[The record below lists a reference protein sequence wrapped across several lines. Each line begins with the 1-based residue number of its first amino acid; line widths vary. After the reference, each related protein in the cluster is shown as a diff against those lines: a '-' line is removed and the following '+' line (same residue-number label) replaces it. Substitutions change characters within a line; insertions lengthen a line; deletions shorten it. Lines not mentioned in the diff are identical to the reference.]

1 MRLTWPTSFRARL
14 TLRWTLAA
22 GILIGLGNLAIY
34 AAAYTYVYQ
43 WLDHNVRTIG
53 ATEAASSTDGSEGVH
68 LHERAFE
75 QLEGGA
81 FTEKIVQ
88 IYDRQGHLVLA
99 SSALGSD
106 AAALPPAALADAFA
120 GHSPMLWVR
129 VRGRDARLV
138 ILTETRESDAYAI
151 AVGLFA
157 DDLQAG
163 LARLAWLLL
172 VVWVVSIAAT
182 SAIGASL
189 ASQALDPVARI
200 TDRAAWIARG
210 NFDARLDVPT
220 VQDELGRM
228 TQLLNSMLDRLQHA
242 VEANRRFAADASHEL
257 RGPLTAMAG
266 ELDVA
271 LRYPRTADSYA
282 DTLRHVRGR
291 VASLTELTEDLILL
305 VRSQE
310 GSRDVVLR
318 EVALTPLI
326 DEAFGRVSSLAD
338 VRGVQLRHEISDGVH
353 LYADPA
359 LITRVI
365 DNVVANAVHY
375 NRDGGTVHV
384 SARVREPESDA
395 WVTPLVIVEV
405 SDTGPGIPP
414 EEQDRIFTRFH
425 RLDQSRARHTGGSGL
440 GLAICRE
447 VLGLLG
453 GSIRVARSDGSG
465 TTLELQIP
473 GAMLPVATH
482 V

>member
-1 MRLTWPTSFRARL
+1 MRVRWPTSFRARL

-22 GILIGLGNLAIY
+22 GVLIGLANVAIY
-34 AAAYTYVYQ
+34 AAAHTYVYR

-75 QLEGGA
+75 QLTAGA
-81 FTEKIVQ
+81 FTEKFVQ
-88 IYDRQGHLVLA
+88 IYDRQHRLILA
-99 SSALGSD
+99 SSALGPD
-106 AAALPPAALADAFA
+106 TAVVPQGALEDAFA

-129 VRGRDARLV
+129 IQARDARV
-138 ILTETRESDAYAI
+138 VVLTETRDADAYAI

-163 LARLAWLLL
+163 LASLAWLLL
-172 VVWVVSIAAT
+172 GVWLVSIAAT

-189 ASQALDPVARI
+189 ASQALAPVARI

-210 NFDARLDVPT
+210 NFDARLDLPL

-228 TQLLNSMLDRLQHA
+228 TQLLNSMLGRLQHA

-271 LRYPRTADSYA
+271 LRHPRTADRYA
-282 DTLRHVRGR
+282 ETLRHVRGR
-291 VASLTELTEDLILL
+291 VASLTELTEDLIML

-318 EVALTPLI
+318 EVALSPLI
-326 DEAFGRVSSLAD
+326 ADAFTRISPLAD
-338 VRGVQLRHEISDGVH
+338 ARGVRLQQDIPDGVH

-375 NRDGGTVHV
+375 NRDGGEVRV
-384 SARVREPESDA
+384 SARVHEPDGDA
-395 WVTPLVIVEV
+395 WATPLVVLHV
-405 SDTGPGIPP
+405 TDTGQGIPVD
-414 EEQDRIFTRFH
+414 EQERIFTRFH
-425 RLDQSRARHTGGSGL
+425 RLDHSRARHTGGSGL

-453 GSIRVARSDGSG
+453 GSIRVARSDASG
-465 TTLELQIP
+465 TTLEVRMP
-473 GAMLPVATH
+473 GALWPAGTLA
-482 V
+482 